1 MGDMSTC
8 CKSEWGQQ
16 HTCSLRK
23 GRYWGPKLHKGFFF
37 LPNCQRKKKS
47 EQGNKG
53 GGFKNYNGRMET
65 KSNAFFGSD
74 RTQGDGRMVTSSTQ
88 PSIRRR
94 ATFRNSDLWRSPHSL
109 EHDWALLKYRSNRR
123 GGMPALGCR
132 RNCSVPRTCSGR
144 RPEEAWA
151 HVSWLGRG

>member
-23 GRYWGPKLHKGFFF
+23 GRYWGPKLHEGFFF

-53 GGFKNYNGRMET
+53 GGFKNYNGRMEI

-74 RTQGDGRMVTSSTQ
+74 RTQGTEEW
-88 PSIRRR
+88 
-94 ATFRNSDLWRSPHSL
+94 LPHP
-109 EHDWALLKYRSNRR
+109 HNRR
-123 GGMPALGCR
+123 SEDEQLSAIA
-132 RNCSVPRTCSGR
+132 TSGDLLI
-144 RPEEAWA
+144 PWNMT
-151 HVSWLGRG
+151 GPY